1 MKVNEKIKD
10 ARKAAGLT
18 QKQLAEKLGVSAAMV
33 AQYENGHRLPKV
45 QTLKKIAYALN
56 INVSD
61 LLDDLEQNTLNPV
74 AAHSTE
80 NGAISKDAFLSMFK
94 QVMEMEH
101 KPASAEDLKKAK
113 LIIKIPEDLKHNLV
127 AAMDKITDPRDSDLI
142 RMQLLNCYDNRLN
155 DNGKAE
161 ALKRVEELAE
171 IKKYSQVP
179 DSDTHLT
186 TVHDKPE
193 VQD

>member
-33 AQYENGHRLPKV
+33 AQYENGHRLPNV

>member
-94 QVMEMEH
+94 QVMEN

-186 TVHDKPE
+186 AAHDKPE